1 MMDDDS
7 DDKDSKRKS
16 RNLSEKKRRDQFNLL
31 VNELSSMVSTG
42 CRKMDKST
50 VLKSTI
56 SFLKNH
62 NEITVRSRINEIQED
77 WKPTFLT
84 NEEFTHL
91 VLEAVDGFIMVF
103 SASGHIYYAS
113 ESIASLLGYLPE
125 HVNTSIADEST
136 EYLDSSVHSSKA
148 VTEGEGNNTDV
159 TSHTSTDLNESCYA
173 MYLTKERRSTQEQKD
188 LSNQKY
194 RYIHKLAFE
203 SLKTFIVEE
212 VLENN
217 KVMYFAQLFRRY
229 QALLLEFG
237 ESEIDFDFIKDY
249 RAEMLQ
255 KKIEKIFGD
264 RVTIEA
270 SSGPRHQKII
280 YKTDIDISIMANN
293 TKLLESKEDHKYED
307 VAYDLRNC
315 IKNIDS
321 HPLPRRLTAD
331 DIIRGECEIP
341 EELFNF
347 IQNLVF
353 GPNFCEKNVDST
365 TTKIKS
371 ICSDIIYAVTK
382 GRCKPAKNLTLG
394 LAMKSSTNSR
404 QVITM
409 LNRYGHSIGYN
420 LAEELET
427 EMTYTSIQNN
437 AVIPAGIIA
446 TSTLSTHVAFDNFDR
461 FVDTTSGKDTMHDT
475 VGIIYQFTS
484 ADNVDNLDTTTSS
497 EPEVNEEGPLRKR
510 RREIRPYYSKP
521 KTNLQ
526 LLPVD
531 SFTTVIDVCQGATE
545 VATDK
550 DLLWIMSLSKLD
562 SVPMWLGYNC
572 LISIDLSEKQKIKF
586 LPPINSSPTSYAIVN
601 ETLVMANEIA
611 EKCQQEQIIV
621 TYDLAIAKMAMKIQ
635 EKEKPKFDKVFVN
648 LGAFHMEMA
657 FFKAIGKYIDG
668 SGLVEILVRTEV
680 LANGSMNSFLDSKHF
695 NRCKRLHPLIAAAL
709 QVLHFEKYLSTTNM
723 TPEMLTEL
731 LQTQMQNTTNE
742 NSRDINEVIELPD
755 VLSRIMNG
763 YKEFCR
769 QTLMD
774 EFELDEINRAKQ
786 TVLKLIQ
793 EDNCS
798 GVRDARLASLMPL
811 KDGYGI
817 LELQDT
823 GNFHSPM
830 ILPSEHPVGDVLSMT
845 IYELASEDEQTN
857 LYNILLNP
865 AEEEK
870 QVVFSCHLRRGGPG
884 PKSTPIFE
892 LVHFVGYFSKNHSF
906 NPFSFCDVR
915 SVSHGSFISILFYY
929 R

>member
-1 MMDDDS
+1 MLL
-7 DDKDSKRKS
+7 S
-16 RNLSEKKRRDQFNLL
+16 RPPVCS
-31 VNELSSMVSTG
+31 
-42 CRKMDKST
+42 
-50 VLKSTI
+50 
-56 SFLKNH
+56 
-62 NEITVRSRINEIQED
+62 
-77 WKPTFLT
+77 
-84 NEEFTHL
+84 
-91 VLEAVDGFIMVF
+91 
-103 SASGHIYYAS
+103 
-113 ESIASLLGYLPE
+113 E

-136 EYLDSSVHSSKA
+136 ECLDSSVHSSKA

-159 TSHTSTDLNESCYA
+159 TSHTSTDLNEGASTSTASSSNTSTCLFCNCARKNSGKKKQNLTFPQSGQVTEKIKQIARKIDDSQILSKLENQAIAYHQSCYA

-188 LSNQKY
+188 SSNQKY

-212 VLENN
+212 VIENN
-217 KVMYFAQLFRRY
+217 KVIYFAQLFRRY

-347 IQNLVF
+347 IQNLVS
-353 GPNFCEKNVDST
+353 GPNFCEKNADST

-371 ICSDIIYAVTK
+371 ICGDIIYAVTK

-394 LAMKSSTNSR
+394 LAMKSLTNSR

-409 LNRYGHSIGYN
+409 LNRYGYSIGYN

-497 EPEVNEEGPLRKR
+497 EPEVNEEG
-510 RREIRPYYSKP
+510 
-521 KTNLQ
+521 
-526 LLPVD
+526 
-531 SFTTVIDVCQGATE
+531 ATE

-572 LISIDLSEKQKIKF
+572 LISIDLSEKQKIEY

-668 SGLVEILVRTEV
+668 SGLVEILVQAEV

-695 NRCKRLHPLIAAAL
+695 NRCKRLHPLIACIK
-709 QVLHFEKYLSTTNM
+709 LHFEIF
-723 TPEMLTEL
+723 
-731 LQTQMQNTTNE
+731 NTKKKQWKT
-742 NSRDINEVIELPD
+742 RLHHQGH
-755 VLSRIMNG
+755 RITRCIKP
-763 YKEFCR
+763 YYEWVQR
-769 QTLMD
+769 
-774 EFELDEINRAKQ
+774 
-786 TVLKLIQ
+786 
-793 EDNCS
+793 
-798 GVRDARLASLMPL
+798 
-811 KDGYGI
+811 
-817 LELQDT
+817 
-823 GNFHSPM
+823 
-830 ILPSEHPVGDVLSMT
+830 ILPPDFNGRKR
-845 IYELASEDEQTN
+845 QN
-857 LYNILLNP
+857 CPILL
-865 AEEEK
+865 
-870 QVVFSCHLRRGGPG
+870 
-884 PKSTPIFE
+884 
-892 LVHFVGYFSKNHSF
+892 
-906 NPFSFCDVR
+906 
-915 SVSHGSFISILFYY
+915 SVL
-929 R
+929 